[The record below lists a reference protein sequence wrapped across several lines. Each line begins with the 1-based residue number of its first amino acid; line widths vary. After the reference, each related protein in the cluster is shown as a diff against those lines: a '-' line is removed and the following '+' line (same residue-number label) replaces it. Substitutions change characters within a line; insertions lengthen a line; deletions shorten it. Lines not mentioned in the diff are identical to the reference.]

1 MTRSL
6 WWRLAL
12 FACLWWILAEG
23 SNDGWLPGSVAV
35 LAATWASV
43 RLGPLVPIS
52 ISPTGLA
59 IFLRFFLWNSIRGGI
74 QVADMALRGPTAL
87 RPALIELSVNL
98 PPGGE
103 RVLLVNTLSLMP
115 GSVGVDLQG
124 ATLQLHV
131 LDAGLPVVTDVQ
143 ALEAA
148 IGRLFGRAA

>member
-1 MTRSL
+1 MTGSL
-6 WWRLAL
+6 WWRLLL
-12 FACLWWILAEG
+12 FAGLWWVLAEG
-23 SNDGWLPGSVAV
+23 RNDAWLPGGAVV
-35 LAATWASV
+35 LAAAWASV
-43 RLGPLVPIS
+43 RLGRPASVS
-52 ISPTGLA
+52 ISLTGLA
-59 IFLRFFLWNSIRGGI
+59 GFLRFFLWSSIRGGI